1 MEEKVMVKAKFKA
14 LAVLLLAVIMIATFT
29 ACGGGGGGSI
39 EGKTIEMTILGIG
52 GWLPS
57 ALSVEMAP
65 AFASYAKEHYGYD
78 VTFRFEEAPFES
90 IFQKAATSFAS
101 QSQDFNIIIC
111 DSQSLG
117 ALSEPG
123 WIVQLN
129 DIIAQNPEL
138 NIDWYSKSASAAY
151 MNYPDGTNNV
161 WGFPEEADVLI
172 LYARKDWF
180 LDSANRTAFRSRYGW
195 ELPEDEDDWMD
206 IDFGKYE
213 QILEFFTRPNDNTY
227 GVAIQYSKIYDYM
240 TGSLYPFMWSR
251 GEQIWNPATM
261 KVEGVLNTQ
270 GNAEGLAQMAGYQ
283 RFSPPGAL
291 NFDISGIVDAF
302 TTNKVAT
309 AFQWAAMGAAMIPP
323 ELEGKVWGVVPPGY
337 KTADGSIKRVYS
349 LGGQPWVV
357 NKFNDED
364 HMRASIDFLKWWYMP
379 ETQLEFA
386 RRGGSPLVRSVL
398 ESPGFD
404 DIQPWF
410 KAYKYMMQD
419 GNSLDFWHV
428 PEYAELLSIQ
438 QEGFTAF
445 AAGKDWSVQAAR
457 ATLDDIARRQQ
468 AVLDQ

>member
-1 MEEKVMVKAKFKA
+1 MMRKNGLSGLPA
-14 LAVLLLAVIMIATFT
+14 LLLALVMLVSIA
-29 ACGGGGGGSI
+29 ACGNKAPGG
-39 EGKTIEMTILGIG
+39 GKTIEFTILGIG

-57 ALSVEMAP
+57 SLSVDMAP
-65 AFASYAKEHYGYD
+65 QFAAYAKENYGYD
-78 VTFRFEEAPFES
+78 VKFRFEEAPFES

-151 MNYPDGTNNV
+151 MNYPDGTSNV
-161 WGFPEEADVLI
+161 WGLPEEADVLI

-180 LDSANRTAFRSRYGW
+180 LDANNRSQFSAKYGW
-195 ELPEDEDDWMD
+195 ELPASEQDWFD
-206 IDFGKYE
+206 IDYAKYG
-213 QILEFFTRPNDNTY
+213 QIMEFFTRPSEGTY

-251 GEQIWNPATM
+251 GQEIWDPAAM

-270 GNAEGLAQMAGYQ
+270 ANAEALAQMVSYQ
-283 RFSPPGAL
+283 RYSPPGAL

-309 AFQWAAMGAAMIPP
+309 AFQWAAMGAAMITP
-323 ELEGKVWGVVPPGY
+323 ELQGKVWAVVPPGY
-337 KTADGSIKRVYS
+337 KDASGKINRVYS

-364 HMRASIDFLKWWYMP
+364 HMRVAIDYLKWWYMP

-386 RRGGSPLVRSVL
+386 RRGGNPLVKSVL
-398 ESPGFD
+398 ESPGFEE
-404 DIQPWF
+404 IQPWF
-410 KAYKYMMQD
+410 PAFKYMMQD
-419 GNSLDFWHV
+419 GYSKDFWHV
-428 PEYAELLSIQ
+428 PEYAEMLQIQ
-438 QEGFTAF
+438 QEGFTSF
-445 AAGKDWSVQAAR
+445 AAGSDKSVQAAK
-457 ATLDDIARRQQ
+457 AALDDIAKKQQ
-468 AVLDQ
+468 AVLNQ